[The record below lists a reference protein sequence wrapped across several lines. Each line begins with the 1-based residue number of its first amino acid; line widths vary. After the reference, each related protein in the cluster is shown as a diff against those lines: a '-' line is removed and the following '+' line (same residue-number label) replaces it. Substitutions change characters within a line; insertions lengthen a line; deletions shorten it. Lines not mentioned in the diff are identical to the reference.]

1 MDIDF
6 SMETSNMTCNCSSS
20 KVSLYAPAGHV
31 ITGNLDIVKNTEL
44 RNLIHFKKKIIF
56 TGNLIEIFALRQLE
70 NIRLCG
76 PEEKILIFMSLM
88 NGNIQLGI
96 ILKIKSKH

>member
-1 MDIDF
+1 M
-6 SMETSNMTCNCSSS
+6 N
-20 KVSLYAPAGHV
+20 
-31 ITGNLDIVKNTEL
+31 
-44 RNLIHFKKKIIF
+44 KIIF
-56 TGNLIEIFALRQLE
+56 TGNLIEIFVLRQLE
-70 NIRLCG
+70 NIRLYG

>member
-1 MDIDF
+1 MKD
-6 SMETSNMTCNCSSS
+6 
-20 KVSLYAPAGHV
+20 L
-31 ITGNLDIVKNTEL
+31 
-44 RNLIHFKKKIIF
+44 HFENKIIL
-56 TGNLIEIFALRQLE
+56 TGNLIEILFWRQLE

-96 ILKIKSKH
+96 ILKIKLKH